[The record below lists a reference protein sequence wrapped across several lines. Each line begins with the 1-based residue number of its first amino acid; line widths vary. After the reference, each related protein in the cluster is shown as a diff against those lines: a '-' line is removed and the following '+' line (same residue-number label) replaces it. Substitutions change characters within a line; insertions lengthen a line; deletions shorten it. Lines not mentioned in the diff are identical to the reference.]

1 MMRVFR
7 KDLNMNLCRP
17 SAVII
22 GLTLFAGCAASTQVV
37 QHGGMREVLR
47 EGNTQPRISLVEV
60 AQRPGAIGVGALAGL
75 AGEVTVVDGNVWV
88 ARSRDGSAIIS
99 GPAVVPGDNATLLT
113 VAYVDR
119 WVEVP
124 LPRGGGGAELAKS
137 IAAAARGQG
146 IDTSKPFPFVVDGQ
160 LTELEAHVI
169 AGSCPIAN
177 PEGDAPWRFTLEK
190 PTAGLLVGFYAEGQ
204 DGVMTHHGDKT
215 HTNVVIDRDGRTVT
229 AHADHAAVAPGAVVR
244 VPAGS

>member
-1 MMRVFR
+1 
-7 KDLNMNLCRP
+7 MNLCRP
-17 SAVII
+17 NALLI
-22 GLTLFAGCAASTQVV
+22 GLTLFAGCAASTPVTQY
-37 QHGGMREVLR
+37 GGMREVLQ

-75 AGEVTVVDGNVWV
+75 AGEVTVVDGNVWI

-99 GPAVVPGDNATLLT
+99 GPAVVSGDNATLLT
-113 VAYVDR
+113 VAHVDR

-124 LPRGGGGAELAKS
+124 LPQGGGGAELAKS

-177 PEGDAPWRFTLEK
+177 PEGDAPWSFTLEK

-215 HTNVVIDRDGRTVT
+215 HTHVVFDQDGRTVT